1 MRVSKVYLCSWI
13 TPPLTHF
20 LVHLQNKTI
29 EELSYTYEAIRPEMA
44 ATYVGLDPTA
54 AQQGDPA
61 TIQTFTSSGWKWDT
75 ETQLLHPKPVA
86 AHRATG
92 QPQGL
97 REIMALVGN
106 MGS

>member
-1 MRVSKVYLCSWI
+1 M
-13 TPPLTHF
+13 
-20 LVHLQNKTI
+20 HLQNKTI

-44 ATYVGLDPTA
+44 ASYVGLDPAA

-61 TIQTFTSSGWKWDT
+61 IIQNFTNSGWKWDA
-75 ETQLLHPKPVA
+75 ETLLLYPKPVA
-86 AHRATG
+86 TPRATG